1 MNQKF
6 RIITRVQHKDE
17 LQMFLADEIFSR
29 LIAIH
34 EEMAENPDRLP
45 KSYKDADDGEVF
57 LQNIQTLSDGE
68 RKCVHLYLS
77 YTLDRIQNDF
87 FRNQKGAKQKKGKLK
102 GGLCDATEAAACG
115 LDIMRW
121 VQAKRAYQTAL
132 IVWYG
137 RGRTILGRNPSLPK
151 EVQDRAITQPLGNAI
166 CQKMTAWEKDWRER
180 QFTAFDVPSLIE
192 KAIQMAKEQEEETIL
207 KKASALLPIVNQAI
221 SDYEAAQ
228 KNMPLMTKV
237 LEEVEKLLYKD
248 LFGKVS
254 IKDGYIEID
263 PNDPGFHFHPD
274 VLEQHSDGHCSLLDA
289 YIAQVG
295 KKLGLREY
303 GVFLK
308 SKITSLPNGC
318 IKVEIDS

>member
-1 MNQKF
+1 
-6 RIITRVQHKDE
+6 
-17 LQMFLADEIFSR
+17 MFTADEIFSR

-34 EEMAENPDRLP
+34 EEMSENPDRLS

-57 LQNIQTLSDGE
+57 LQNIQTLSDAE

-87 FRNQKGAKQKKGKLK
+87 FRNQKGAEKKKGEPNSRLI
-102 GGLCDATEAAACG
+102 DATHAAACG

-151 EVQDRAITQPLGNAI
+151 EVQDRAITQPLGSAI
-166 CQKMTAWEKDWRER
+166 CQKMTAWEKNWRER
-180 QFTAFDVPSLIE
+180 KFTALDVPSLIE
-192 KAIQMAKEQEEETIL
+192 KAIQMAKEQEEEIIL
-207 KKASALLPIVNQAI
+207 KKASALLLIVNQAI
-221 SDYEAAQ
+221 SDYEAEQAN
-228 KNMPLMTKV
+228 KPLMSKV
-237 LEEVEKLLYKD
+237 LEEVEQLMYRD

-263 PNDPGFHFHPD
+263 PNDPGFHFMPS
-274 VLEQHSDGHCSLLDA
+274 VLEKYPDGSRSLLDA

-295 KKLGLREY
+295 KKLGLRKH
-303 GVFLK
+303 GILLK
-308 SKITSLPNGC
+308 SAISTLPNGC
-318 IKVEIDS
+318 IKVEIVS